1 MLPSARANVADACRC
16 QHQAR
21 PLPHFH
27 GVARRVAYLD
37 PVSRGGLARTH
48 VQRLV
53 RPRSVVMRHAHARRG
68 RESFKRQGPMSSVQ
82 ACCLGLK
89 RRSAVYGFAC
99 HLKIGYL
106 RRLMEHLL
114 CLGCSVPSVYINF
127 KRKHKKTDQRPSQIS
142 TREGGSSG
150 GAQAGGSGGAG
161 CCWGDEAPRGRGSR
175 QERWTHRV
183 DRPSCSRGG
192 RRTPQ
197 GGEGALRGGTPSCDR
212 TRQLAK
218 PFYRLPVVCFDGYVH

>member
-1 MLPSARANVADACRC
+1 MLPSARANVADTCRC

-106 RRLMEHLL
+106 RRLMEHL
-114 CLGCSVPSVYINF
+114 S
-127 KRKHKKTDQRPSQIS
+127 KKNKNTDQRVSQIS

-161 CCWGDEAPRGRGSR
+161 CCWGDEAPRRRGSR

>member
-106 RRLMEHLL
+106 RRLMEHL
-114 CLGCSVPSVYINF
+114 SKKN
-127 KRKHKKTDQRPSQIS
+127 KKTDQRVSQIS
-142 TREGGSSG
+142 THEGGSSG

-183 DRPSCSRGG
+183 DRPSCAGWAADTSG
-192 RRTPQ
+192 RRGRAAGRHAVLRPNKAA
-197 GGEGALRGGTPSCDR
+197 GKAL
-212 TRQLAK
+212 
-218 PFYRLPVVCFDGYVH
+218 LPATCSVF